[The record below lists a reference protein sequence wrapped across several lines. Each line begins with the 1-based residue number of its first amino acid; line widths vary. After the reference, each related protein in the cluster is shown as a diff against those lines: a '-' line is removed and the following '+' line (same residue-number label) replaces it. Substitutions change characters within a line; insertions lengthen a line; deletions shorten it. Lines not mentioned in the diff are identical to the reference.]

1 MTCKHLLNGA
11 PDCVFCH
18 RDQLR
23 RELSLAEE
31 GLANATQEIEQLKAE
46 NARLIGRC
54 AALAFL
60 HYGGPSPDVEPP
72 PQPGEQTAAG
82 PESV

>member
-23 RELSLAEE
+23 ENLRLAEE
-31 GLANATQEIEQLKAE
+31 GMANATQEIEQLKAD
-46 NARLIGRC
+46 NQRLRQRC

-60 HYGGPSPDVEPP
+60 HYGGPSPDVRTST
-72 PQPGEQTAAG
+72 TAR
-82 PESV
+82 